1 MSDGTVIRQATEL
14 DREAIADLNLR
25 AFGRPDE
32 AALITE
38 LSKAG
43 DVLLQLVAE
52 MDGQVAGHILFYPLG
67 VYNKLGAVGLGP
79 MCVDP
84 WVRKEGIGGALV
96 RNGLMAMKNSGA
108 PIVFVLGHADYYP
121 RFGFSTEAASEFA
134 TPVKGP
140 NLMAIRL
147 RFGPPM
153 SGRLIFPD
161 AFGIPNIV

>member
-1 MSDGTVIRQATEL
+1 MIDKTTIRVALET
-14 DREAIADLNLR
+14 DREAIADLNTR

-32 AALITE
+32 ARIIAKLE
-38 LSKAG
+38 K
-43 DVLLQLVAE
+43 DQEVLLQLVAE
-52 MDGQVAGHILFYPLG
+52 MDGQVVGHILFYPIG
-67 VYNKLGAVGLGP
+67 VFNKLGAVGLGP

-84 WVRKEGIGGALV
+84 WIRKEGVGSRLV
-96 RNGLMAMKNSGA
+96 MSGVQAMKNAGA
-108 PIVFVLGHADYYP
+108 PLVFVLGHETYYP
-121 RFGFSTEAASEFA
+121 RFGFNVEATADFE

-140 NLMAIRL
+140 NFMALRM